1 VNAAQLRMA
10 ARFAR
15 HRLRALHPYEVQA
28 LLLNACDLA
37 CSYCR
42 YPQLRTRVL
51 STAQWQEVLRGL
63 GRLGTL
69 RVKFQGGEP
78 TLRSDFVALCATAR
92 EAGIRAA
99 VVSNGQ
105 RIAEDPGLLAEL
117 DELVLSIDGPDA
129 ATHDAQRGAGTFG
142 RVLRAID
149 AAQARGL
156 PVFAVMVVTRANA
169 DRLEE
174 MLDFCEARGIGL
186 HAQPVLFSLDFC
198 EDRERA
204 RLELPAGA
212 IRDFNRRMAAWAR
225 AGRPVMFS
233 PGTYE
238 RTARWPDYAVS
249 NVRSEGPSPCV
260 AGRFYVHIEANGD
273 VHPCQPHGASLAPK
287 NVVRDGLEAALR
299 HVGRHDCGDCFHAY
313 LNERKA
319 LFGLQPGAVW
329 HALRRP

>member
-1 VNAAQLRMA
+1 MNTQQLHLA
-10 ARFAR
+10 ARFAA
-15 HRLRALHPYEVQA
+15 HRLREVHPYEVQA
-28 LLLNACDLA
+28 LLLNACDLK

-42 YPQLRTRVL
+42 YPELRTKVL
-51 STAQWQEVLRGL
+51 STAQWQDVLRGL

-105 RIAEDPGLLAEL
+105 RIAEDPSLLAEL

-129 ATHDAQRGAGTFG
+129 ASHDAQRGAGSHA
-142 RVLRAID
+142 RVVRAID
-149 AAQARGL
+149 AAQARGI
-156 PVFAVMVVTRANA
+156 PVFAVMVVTRATV

-174 MLDFCEARGIGL
+174 MLAWCEARGLGL

-198 EDRERA
+198 DDRERA
-204 RLELPAGA
+204 RLELAPEQVRA
-212 IRDFNRRMAAWAR
+212 FNRRMAAWSR
-225 AGRPVMFS
+225 AGRAVMFWS
-233 PGTYE
+233 GTYE
-238 RTARWPDYAVS
+238 RTARWADYALS
-249 NVRSEGPSPCV
+249 NVPSEGVSSCM

-273 VHPCQPHGASLAPK
+273 VHPCQPHGASLVPK
-287 NVVRDGLEAALR
+287 NVVRDGLVEALR
-299 HVGRHDCGDCFHAY
+299 HAGRHDCGDCFHAY

-319 LFGLQPGAVW
+319 VFGLRPGAVW
-329 HALRRP
+329 HALRRG

>member
-1 VNAAQLRMA
+1 MNVQQLRMA

-28 LLLNACDLA
+28 LLLNACDLK

-42 YPQLRTRVL
+42 YPELRTRVL
-51 STAQWQEVLRGL
+51 STAQWKEVLRGL

-78 TLRSDFVALCATAR
+78 TLRGDFVELCATAR
-92 EAGIRAA
+92 DAGIRAA

-129 ATHDAQRGAGTFG
+129 ASHDAQRGAGSHA

-149 AAQARGL
+149 AAQARGI
-156 PVFAVMVVTRANA
+156 PVFAVMVVTRATI

-174 MLDFCEARGIGL
+174 MIDWCEARGVGL
-186 HAQPVLFSLDFC
+186 HAQPVLFGLDFC
-198 EDRERA
+198 DAAERE
-204 RLELPAGA
+204 RLELSAEQVRG
-212 IRDFNRRMAAWAR
+212 FNRRMAAWSR
-225 AGRPVMFS
+225 AGRRVMFS
-233 PGTYE
+233 SGTYE
-238 RTARWPDYAVS
+238 RTAAWPDYARS
-249 NVRSEGPSPCV
+249 NVRSAGRSACM

-273 VHPCQPHGASLAPK
+273 VHPCQPHGATLQPR
-287 NVVRDGLEAALR
+287 NVVRDGLEEALR
-299 HVGRHDCGDCFHAY
+299 HAARHDCGDCFHAY

-319 LFGLQPGAVW
+319 LFGLRPGAVW
-329 HALRRP
+329 HALRRG